1 MDRSTFVQI
10 PRDYQDINK
19 RIWNTI
25 KTSVKQGRLKDVYH
39 FPILAN
45 DNGEILRKAEEVVV
59 KYNEKFKVNVAF
71 GFILKDMTTD
81 ELKFFHPSNNT
92 MLFTLPRLLETP
104 SDYRQFVADIEEQD
118 AFEYARLNGPSTKW
132 TVERIVCVPF
142 DIYRFKLRP

>member
-1 MDRSTFVQI
+1 MDRSTLVQI
-10 PRDYQDINK
+10 PGDYQDIYK
-19 RIWNTI
+19 RSWNTI

-45 DNGEILRKAEEVVV
+45 DNGEILRKAEEVVA
-59 KYNEKFKVNVAF
+59 KYKEKFKVNVAF
-71 GFILKDMTTD
+71 GFILKDRTTD

-104 SDYRQFVADIEEQD
+104 SDYRQFVEDIEEQD
-118 AFEYARLNGPSTKW
+118 AFEYAQLNRPSTKW
-132 TVERIVCVPF
+132 TVERIVCVRF

>member
-1 MDRSTFVQI
+1 MDRSTLVQI
-10 PRDYQDINK
+10 PGDYQDIYK

-45 DNGEILRKAEEVVV
+45 DNDKILRKAEEIVA

-71 GFILKDMTTD
+71 GFVLKDSTTD

-92 MLFTLPRLLETP
+92 MLFTLYIPSSVNSIVLRILRNNMLL
-104 SDYRQFVADIEEQD
+104 SMLD
-118 AFEYARLNGPSTKW
+118 
-132 TVERIVCVPF
+132 
-142 DIYRFKLRP
+142 